1 LTTGQIPCR
10 LHPPINDSHRPW
22 NISWG
27 PATLRTAAAIID
39 TFRPVFQAAMKAILD
54 KHSLVPAEGF
64 ERNPDGTIALA
75 RRTGDRMTLVFGHA
89 ERDYK
94 QWLENG
100 RPEVEYIGKLRE
112 PD

>member
-1 LTTGQIPCR
+1 
-10 LHPPINDSHRPW
+10 
-22 NISWG
+22 
-27 PATLRTAAAIID
+27 
-39 TFRPVFQAAMKAILD
+39 MKAILD

-100 RPEVEYIGKLRE
+100 RPEVEYIGRLRE